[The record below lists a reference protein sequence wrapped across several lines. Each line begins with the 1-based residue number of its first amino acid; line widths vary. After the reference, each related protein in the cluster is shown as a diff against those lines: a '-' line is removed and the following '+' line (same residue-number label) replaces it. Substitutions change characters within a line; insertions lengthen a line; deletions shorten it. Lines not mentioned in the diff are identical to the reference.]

1 MVNIFGI
8 PDLKGEAGAPG
19 PPGPAGPG
27 GLKEV
32 IQWFPRMILEQIRKE
47 LNALTLLIETLPPN
61 KDADVELSPKKT
73 VDTWKL
79 FNNKDWILKPVDE
92 GGVLKWVTPKLNP
105 LKRYGLVFN
114 KSKGI
119 MYHMEQSM
127 FLTVPVNVLLTL
139 TFLVGIPD
147 DDGEDDDSRDG
158 QVEEEFIISDYKRSI
173 FQKSS
178 EKFRGVSIVLKPDE
192 KFDLYLYGVPG
203 ENGNQRIKFGKDLKR
218 KLYYTLQ
225 VYWSETE
232 KTGFASLYK
241 DGEPLI
247 KETIL
252 PWSEPPDTVA
262 TVFYLGGFNAS
273 TKDEN
278 RVVKSKCF
286 TGIISNVG
294 IINHDSKIPKEI
306 MSFIIEMQTLM
317 NDEWVQS
324 PNAAKDDVA
333 DSPILKRR
341 KVT

>member
-1 MVNIFGI
+1 
-8 PDLKGEAGAPG
+8 
-19 PPGPAGPG
+19 
-27 GLKEV
+27 
-32 IQWFPRMILEQIRKE
+32 
-47 LNALTLLIETLPPN
+47 
-61 KDADVELSPKKT
+61 
-73 VDTWKL
+73 
-79 FNNKDWILKPVDE
+79 
-92 GGVLKWVTPKLNP
+92 
-105 LKRYGLVFN
+105 
-114 KSKGI
+114 
-119 MYHMEQSM
+119 M

-147 DDGEDDDSRDG
+147 DGEDDDGRDG
-158 QVEEEFIISDYKRSI
+158 QVEEEFIISDYKWSTFR
-173 FQKSS
+173 KSS
-178 EKFRGVSIVLKPDE
+178 EKFRGVSIVPKPDE

-232 KTGFASLYK
+232 KTGLASLYK
-241 DGEPLI
+241 NGEPLI

-252 PWSEPPDTVA
+252 PWSEPPDIVPTA
-262 TVFYLGGFNAS
+262 FYLGGFNAS

-278 RVVKSKCF
+278 GVVKSKCF

-294 IINHDSKIPKEI
+294 IIKHESKIPKEI
-306 MSFIIEMQTLM
+306 MRFIIERQTLM
-317 NDEWVQS
+317 NDDWIQS